1 MTLPLKPTPARVEL
15 WRRAVAF
22 PIPAEARFGM
32 LNGLRFKILNY
43 VGWLS
48 STYRAETWPDNTDE
62 AVREITRAARQLKSI
77 TAMMPEALRRHNA
90 EYLEQAQEQRTRRR
104 AQRKK

>member
-15 WRRAVAF
+15 WRRAVTF

-43 VGWLS
+43 LGWLS
-48 STYRAETWPDNTDE
+48 STYRAEMWPDRTDE
-62 AVREITRAARQLKSI
+62 AIREITRATRQLKSI
-77 TAMMPEALRRHNA
+77 TAMMPEALQRHNT
-90 EYLEQAQEQRTRRR
+90 EYLEQAQEERRLR
-104 AQRKK
+104 MAKRKK